1 MKTKEIKEVNI
12 AMKLEIE
19 LKMNVEK
26 IEENGDSDMEELE
39 RITTV
44 KTIETI

>member
-1 MKTKEIKEVNI
+1 
-12 AMKLEIE
+12 MKLEIE